1 MKERLLTGW
10 TFMRVLYLIMG
21 ITLVIQA
28 IMAHQYA
35 MSFLG
40 VYFAAMSILGIGC
53 MGGQC
58 FTPPMTKNN
67 TKSDVQDVTYEEVK

>member
-10 TFMRVLYLIMG
+10 TFMRVLYLVMG

-40 VYFAAMSILGIGC
+40 VYFAAMSILGVGC

-58 FTPPMTKNN
+58 FTPPV
-67 TKSDVQDVTYEEVK
+67 TKSTSKTDVHDVTYEEVK

>member
-10 TFMRVLYLIMG
+10 TFMRVLYLVMG
-21 ITLVIQA
+21 ITLIIQA

-40 VYFAAMSILGIGC
+40 VYFAAMSILGVGC

-58 FTPPMTKNN
+58 FTPPVKN
-67 TKSDVQDVTYEEVK
+67 TSKTDVHDVTYEEVK